1 MRKTYLWAFCL
12 VASLWC
18 SNGHAQTFETQYER
32 SVHDLMTDVQQRF
45 GVRFKFDGKVDTV
58 GKRLPYADFRVRPYS
73 IEMTLDNICKY
84 FDWNWWKQTDK
95 LYKIKPYEYPRRH
108 EDEGRMMLDWLSTL
122 YNNKAEWEARRD
134 TLRREVRQRLE
145 LDAFLDSCVVV
156 KDKKGRA
163 ERPVTLSKV
172 RRHDGYTTQNICI
185 ELTPGQHL
193 FGTIYAP
200 YGLKKKE
207 KIINKKLSESVALQ
221 SNQKVQSSKQ
231 DQDKSKSSKFKV
243 QSSKKYALI
252 VCPDGHWPMRY
263 RKDEQQRLG
272 TLARMGAVCVDFDLY
287 GWGESEQE
295 VGAEA
300 HHTSRAHVYQAACG
314 YILLDW
320 MLTHRKDI
328 DPERVGV
335 MGGSGGGTHTV
346 LLSLLDDRVTAS
358 APVVHLASHFDGG
371 CPCESGKPVQ
381 LSAGGTCEAELA
393 AVMAPKPML
402 IVSDGGDW
410 TSSVPTLEYPYLQR
424 IYSFYDAR
432 DQVRNVHLPNDRH
445 DFNEHKRQAV
455 YDFFIDVFDLDRTML
470 DEDKVTIEPDDD
482 LKSLYKTQR

>member
-1 MRKTYLWAFCL
+1 MRKTTFGAFCL
-12 VASLWC
+12 LVSLWWG
-18 SNGHAQTFETQYER
+18 NGHAQTFETRYER

-45 GVRFKFDGKVDTV
+45 GVKFKFDGKVDTV
-58 GKRLPYADFRVRPYS
+58 AKRLPYADFRVRPYS
-73 IEMTLDNICKY
+73 LEMTLDNICKY

-95 LYKIKPYEYPRRH
+95 LYKIKPYEYARRH
-108 EDEGRMMLDWLSTL
+108 EQEGKMMLHWLSSL
-122 YNNKAEWEARRD
+122 YHNQAEWEARRD

-156 KDKKGRA
+156 KDKKGHA
-163 ERPVTLSKV
+163 ERPVILSKV
-172 RRHDGYTTQNICI
+172 RRHNGYTTQNICI

-193 FGTIYAP
+193 FGTIYSPLLCQAECGVANP
-200 YGLKKKE
+200 SHHSPL
-207 KIINKKLSESVALQ
+207 II
-221 SNQKVQSSKQ
+221 
-231 DQDKSKSSKFKV
+231 
-243 QSSKKYALI
+243 
-252 VCPDGHWPMRY
+252 CPDGHWPMRY

-328 DPERVGV
+328 DHQRVGV

-346 LLSLLDDRVTAS
+346 LLSLLDERVTAS

-410 TSSVPTLEYPYLQR
+410 TSSVPTLEFPYLQR
-424 IYSFYDAR
+424 IYGFYGAQN
-432 DQVRNVHLPNDRH
+432 QVRNVHLPNDRH

-455 YDFFIDVFDLDRTML
+455 YDFFIDVFGLDRTML
-470 DEDKVTIEPDDD
+470 DEEKVTIIPDGD
-482 LKSLYKTQR
+482 LKTLYK

>member
-1 MRKTYLWAFCL
+1 MRKTTFGAFCL
-12 VASLWC
+12 LVSLWWG
-18 SNGHAQTFETQYER
+18 NGHAQTFETRYER

-45 GVRFKFDGKVDTV
+45 GVKFKFDGKVDTV

-73 IEMTLDNICKY
+73 LEMTLDNICKY

-95 LYKIKPYEYPRRH
+95 LYKIKPYEYARRH
-108 EDEGRMMLDWLSTL
+108 EQEGKMMLDWLSTL
-122 YNNKAEWEARRD
+122 YHNKAEWEARRD

-156 KDKKGRA
+156 KDKKGHA
-163 ERPVTLSKV
+163 ERPVILSKV

-193 FGTIYAP
+193 FGTFYAP
-200 YGLKKKE
+200 YGLKKKA
-207 KIINKKLSESVALQ
+207 KIKNKKH
-221 SNQKVQSSKQ
+221 
-231 DQDKSKSSKFKV
+231 
-243 QSSKKYALI
+243 ALI

-328 DPERVGV
+328 DHQRVGV

-346 LLSLLDDRVTAS
+346 LLSLLDERVTAS

-371 CPCESGKPVQ
+371 CPCESGKPIQ

-410 TSSVPTLEYPYLQR
+410 TNSVPTLEFPYLQR
-424 IYSFYDAR
+424 IYGFYGAQ

-455 YDFFIDVFDLDRTML
+455 YDFFIDVFGLDRTML
-470 DEDKVTIEPDDD
+470 DEEKVTIEPDGD
-482 LKSLYKTQR
+482 LKTLYK

>member
-1 MRKTYLWAFCL
+1 MRKTTFGAFCL
-12 VASLWC
+12 LVSLWWG
-18 SNGHAQTFETQYER
+18 NGHAQTFETRYER

-45 GVRFKFDGKVDTV
+45 GVKFKFDGKVDTV
-58 GKRLPYADFRVRPYS
+58 AKRLPYADFRVRPYS
-73 IEMTLDNICKY
+73 LEMTLDNICKY

-95 LYKIKPYEYPRRH
+95 LYKIKPYEYARRH
-108 EDEGRMMLDWLSTL
+108 EQEGKMMLDWLSSL
-122 YNNKAEWEARRD
+122 YHNQAEWEARRD
-134 TLRREVRQRLE
+134 TLRRQVRQRLE

-163 ERPVTLSKV
+163 ERPVILSKV

-193 FGTIYAP
+193 FGTIYSP
-200 YGLKKKE
+200 LISHHSPL
-207 KIINKKLSESVALQ
+207 II
-221 SNQKVQSSKQ
+221 
-231 DQDKSKSSKFKV
+231 
-243 QSSKKYALI
+243 
-252 VCPDGHWPMRY
+252 CPDGHWPMRY

-328 DPERVGV
+328 DHQRVGV

-346 LLSLLDDRVTAS
+346 LLSLLDERVTAS

-410 TSSVPTLEYPYLQR
+410 TSSVPTLEFPYLQR
-424 IYSFYDAR
+424 IYGFYGAQN
-432 DQVRNVHLPNDRH
+432 QVRNVHLPNDRH

-455 YDFFIDVFDLDRTML
+455 YDFFIDVFGLDRTML
-470 DEDKVTIEPDDD
+470 DEEKVTIIPDGD
-482 LKSLYKTQR
+482 LKTLYK